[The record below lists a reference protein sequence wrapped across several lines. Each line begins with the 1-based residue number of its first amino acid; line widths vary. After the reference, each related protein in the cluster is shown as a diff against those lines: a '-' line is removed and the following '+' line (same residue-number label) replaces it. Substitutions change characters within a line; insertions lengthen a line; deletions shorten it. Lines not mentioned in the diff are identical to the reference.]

1 MKKESGLT
9 IVLGGAPRSGKP
21 KSKMMDEGPME
32 DEGEEE
38 YTDAEGEQA
47 AAMRV
52 ADALGIDTS
61 GIDPEEFASALKD
74 FVQTCC

>member
-1 MKKESGLT
+1 MRKGGGIT
-9 IVLGGAPRSGKP
+9 VVLGGGPSSKP
-21 KSKMMDEGPME
+21 PMSKGMGPME

-38 YTDAEGEQA
+38 EYADSEGENA

-52 ADALGIDTS
+52 ADALGIDAT
-61 GIDPEEFASALKD
+61 GIDVEELKEALRD

>member
-9 IVLGGAPRSGKP
+9 IVLGGGPHSGKP
-21 KSKMMDEGPME
+21 KPVMGEGPE
-32 DEGEEE
+32 ENEGEEE

-47 AAMRV
+47 AALRV

-61 GIDPEEFASALKD
+61 NVDPMEFASALKD